1 MSKNTQYPPLTILFI
16 CLFLICGCTQ
26 PQTIHE
32 ITIIELL
39 NNPEQYEDQ
48 TVKLPGYYVFKQE
61 ETNGQIVYTLSDDQ
75 YNSVLAILSE
85 KINDSI
91 LIKNNQ
97 YLWTGTVSILYNGN
111 IQISVTEITQLSNQ
125 SQI

>member
-16 CLFLICGCTQ
+16 ILFLICGCTQ
-26 PQTIHE
+26 PQTNHE

-39 NNPEQYEDQ
+39 NNPKQYEDQ

-75 YNSVLAILSE
+75 YNSVLAKLSE

-125 SQI
+125 SRI